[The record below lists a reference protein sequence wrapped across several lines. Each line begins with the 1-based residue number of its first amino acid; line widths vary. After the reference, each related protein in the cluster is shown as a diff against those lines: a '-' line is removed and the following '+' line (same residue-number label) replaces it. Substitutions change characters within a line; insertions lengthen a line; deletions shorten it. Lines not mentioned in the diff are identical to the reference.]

1 MVGGLGQRPCT
12 LPDTHSRDVVMLDR
26 GQRSQAA
33 VGSPARPPP
42 QPGTLYLS
50 WEEQMTAMCSEHGD
64 TQGTS
69 EVRVQRD

>member
-42 QPGTLYLS
+42 PTRDFVPVLGRADDCYVLGT
-50 WEEQMTAMCSEHGD
+50 
-64 TQGTS
+64 
-69 EVRVQRD
+69 R